1 MLRTALGPVLE
12 MPARESEAFI
22 LRTYPFG
29 EADLI
34 VSYFTRD
41 MGKLRGVAKSVRR
54 PKSRFG
60 AGLERLA
67 HVKIFYYQ
75 KQTVELTRIDKA
87 ELIGPS
93 LTMRSD
99 YPASVALDYLAEVAE
114 ETLPEHEPDDPHFRL
129 MALTLGEIGNSLV
142 QGESNDS
149 GIPGWM
155 WRALTYFSLWTV
167 RLGGWLPPMD
177 VCLETGAA
185 LAAEETAWFE
195 RAYDGLMSAD
205 VKTADAWALSPESR
219 SLARA
224 MLRTALPQLP
234 ERAWDRD
241 TARDLRRFLN
251 QRLESHIEK
260 RLKTLRVLD
269 HL

>member
-1 MLRTALGPVLE
+1 

-41 MGKLRGVAKSVRR
+41 MGKLRGIAKGVRR

-75 KQTVELTRIDKA
+75 KQTVELAKIDKS
-87 ELIGPS
+87 ELLEPP
-93 LTMRSD
+93 LTMRAD
-99 YPASVALDYLAEVAE
+99 YPVSVALDYIAEVAE

-129 MALTLGEIGNSLV
+129 LTLALGEISAGVLAAR
-142 QGESNDS
+142 SN
-149 GIPGWM
+149 GGGVPGYV

-167 RLGGWLPPMD
+167 RLGGWLPPLD
-177 VCLETGAA
+177 VCLETGMA
-185 LAAEETAWFE
+185 LEPQETAWFDRGHE
-195 RAYDGLMSAD
+195 GLLSAE
-205 VKTADAWALSPESR
+205 VKTGASWSLSPESR
-219 SLARA
+219 ALARE
-224 MLRTALPQLP
+224 MLRTALPKLP
-234 ERAWDRD
+234 ERPWSRD
-241 TARDLRRFLN
+241 TARDLRRFLD
-251 QRLESHIEK
+251 QRLEAHIEK

-269 HL
+269 HF

>member
-1 MLRTALGPVLE
+1 

-41 MGKLRGVAKSVRR
+41 MGKLRGIAKGVRR

-67 HVKIFYYQ
+67 HVRIFYYQ
-75 KQTVELTRIDKA
+75 KQTVELAKIDKT
-87 ELIGPS
+87 ELLAPS
-93 LTMRSD
+93 LTMRVGYAS
-99 YPASVALDYLAEVAE
+99 SVALDYIAEIAE

-129 MALTLGEIGNSLV
+129 LALTLGDIAAGVLEGARNGQEV
-142 QGESNDS
+142 
-149 GIPGWM
+149 PGFL

-167 RLGGWLPPMD
+167 RLGGWLPPLD
-177 VCLETGAA
+177 VCLESGAV
-185 LAAEETAWFE
+185 LTPDETAWFD
-195 RAYDGLMSAD
+195 RAADGLMSAD
-205 VKTADAWALSPESR
+205 LKTANAWPLSPQSR
-219 SLARA
+219 ALARE
-224 MLRTALPQLP
+224 MLRTALPKLP
-234 ERAWDRD
+234 SRAWNRD
-241 TARDLRRFLN
+241 TARDLRRFLD

-260 RLKTLRVLD
+260 RLKTLRLLD

>member
-1 MLRTALGPVLE
+1 

-41 MGKLRGVAKSVRR
+41 MGKLRGIAKGVRR

-75 KQTVELTRIDKA
+75 KQTVELAKIDKA
-87 ELIGPS
+87 ELLEPP
-93 LTMRSD
+93 LTMRAD
-99 YPASVALDYLAEVAE
+99 YPVSVALDYIAEVAE

-129 MALTLGEIGNSLV
+129 LTLALDDIGAGVLANPANGGGV
-142 QGESNDS
+142 
-149 GIPGWM
+149 PGFV

-167 RLGGWLPPMD
+167 RLGGWLPPLD
-177 VCLETGAA
+177 VCLETGGA
-185 LAAEETAWFE
+185 LEPGETAWFD
-195 RAYDGLMSAD
+195 RAHDGLLSAD
-205 VKTADAWALSPESR
+205 VKTPGSWALSPESR
-219 SLARA
+219 ALARE
-224 MLRTALPQLP
+224 MLRTALPKLP
-234 ERAWDRD
+234 EREWNRD
-241 TARDLRRFLN
+241 TARDLRRFLD
-251 QRLESHIEK
+251 QRLEAHIER

-269 HL
+269 HF

>member
-1 MLRTALGPVLE
+1 

-87 ELIGPS
+87 ELVGPP
-93 LTMRSD
+93 LTMRAD
-99 YPASVALDYLAEVAE
+99 YPASVALDYIAEVAE
-114 ETLPEHEPDDPHFRL
+114 ETLPDHEPDDPHFRL
-129 MALTLGEIGNSLV
+129 MALTLGDIANGLIEGAPNG
-142 QGESNDS
+142 Q

-167 RLGGWLPPMD
+167 RLGGWLPPLD

-185 LAAEETAWFE
+185 LAPEETAWFE
-195 RAYDGLMSAD
+195 RSYDGLISAD
-205 VKTADAWALSPESR
+205 VRTASARPLSPESR
-219 SLARA
+219 ALARE
-224 MLRTALPQLP
+224 MLRTALPKLP
-234 ERAWDRD
+234 ERRWSRD
-241 TARDLRRFLN
+241 TARDLRRFLD

>member
-1 MLRTALGPVLE
+1 

-60 AGLERLA
+60 AALERLA
-67 HVKIFYYQ
+67 HVRIFYYQ

-87 ELIGPS
+87 ELAGPS

-99 YPASVALDYLAEVAE
+99 YPVSVALDYIAEVAE
-114 ETLPEHEPDDPHFRL
+114 ETLPAHEPDDPHFRL
-129 MALTLGEIGNSLV
+129 LALTCGEIAKGLRGSENG
-142 QGESNDS
+142 QGV
-149 GIPGWM
+149 PGWM

-167 RLGGWLPPMD
+167 RLGGWLPPLD

-185 LAAEETAWFE
+185 LEPSETAWFD
-195 RAYDGLMSAD
+195 RSYDGLLSAD
-205 VKTADAWALSPESR
+205 AKTANSWSLEPESR
-219 SLARA
+219 ELARE
-224 MLRTALPQLP
+224 MLRTALPELP
-234 ERAWDRD
+234 GAPWSRD
-241 TARDLRRFLN
+241 TARDLRRFLD
-251 QRLESHIEK
+251 QRLEAHIEK
-260 RLKTLRVLD
+260 RLKSLRVLEQ
-269 HL
+269 L

>member
-1 MLRTALGPVLE
+1 

-22 LRTYPFG
+22 LRSYPFG

-41 MGKLRGVAKSVRR
+41 MGKLRGIAKSVRR

-75 KQTVELTRIDKA
+75 KQTVELTKIDKA

-99 YPASVALDYLAEVAE
+99 YPVSVALDYIAEVAE

-129 MALTLGEIGNSLV
+129 MALTLDEIAAGVLEGAPNG
-142 QGESNDS
+142 QGV
-149 GIPGWM
+149 PGWM

-167 RLGGWLPPMD
+167 RLGGWLPPLD
-177 VCLETGAA
+177 VCLETGVQ
-185 LAAEETAWFE
+185 LGPDETAWFE
-195 RAYDGLMSAD
+195 RSYDGLMSAD
-205 VKTADAWALSPESR
+205 IKTASSWALSPDSR
-219 SLARA
+219 ALARE
-224 MLRTALPQLP
+224 MLRTALPKLP
-234 ERAWDRD
+234 EREWNRE
-241 TARDLRRFLN
+241 TARDLRRFLD
-251 QRLESHIEK
+251 QRLESHIER
-260 RLKTLRVLD
+260 RLKTLRVLE
-269 HL
+269 HF

>member
-1 MLRTALGPVLE
+1 MLRTVSSPFLP

-41 MGKLRGVAKSVRR
+41 MGKLRGVAKGVRR

-75 KQTVELTRIDKA
+75 KQTVDLTRIDKA
-87 ELIGPS
+87 ELVGPS

-99 YPASVALDYLAEVAE
+99 YPASVALDYIAEVAE

-129 MALTLGEIGNSLV
+129 LALTLGDIAGVLMDSKANG
-142 QGESNDS
+142 QGM
-149 GIPGWM
+149 PGAM

-167 RLGGWLPPMD
+167 RLGGWLPPLD

-185 LAAEETAWFE
+185 LSAEETAWFE
-195 RAYDGLMSAD
+195 RSSDGLMSAD
-205 VKTADAWALSPESR
+205 VKTAHAWALSPDSR
-219 SLARA
+219 ALARE
-224 MLRTALPQLP
+224 MLRTALPKLP
-234 ERAWDRD
+234 ERSWGRE
-241 TARDLRRFLN
+241 TASDLRRFLD

-260 RLKTLRVLD
+260 RLRTVRVLQ